1 MVWSVV
7 TGRLTLQA
15 AITGGVIGML
25 LFAGTGW
32 MGVLLMTAFFVMGS
46 FASAWKRQHKEMIGV
61 AEANRGKRKTSQ
73 VWANAGLA
81 GLMALVA
88 WRFPSFTGP
97 SRFLIACCFSSA
109 AADTLS
115 SELGSVYGKKFF
127 NILSFKKDRN
137 GLDGVVSA
145 EGFLFGLAGS
155 MVIALLFLLF
165 KGSSHAFPWI
175 LVAGTAGNL
184 ADSLFGAAWERK
196 GRMGND
202 TVNFLNTLTA
212 AVVGYL
218 LYLS

>member
-7 TGRLTLQA
+7 SGKLTLQA
-15 AITGGVIGML
+15 AIAGGVIGML

-32 MGVLLMTAFFVMGS
+32 MGVLLMTAFFIMGS

-61 AEANRGKRKTSQ
+61 AEANKGRRKATQ
-73 VWANAGLA
+73 VLANAGLA
-81 GLMALVA
+81 GLMALAA
-88 WRFPSFTGP
+88 WGFPSFTGS

-145 EGFLFGLAGS
+145 EGFLFGIAGS
-155 MVIALLFLLF
+155 VVIALLFLLL
-165 KGSSHAFPWI
+165 KGSSNAFPWI

-202 TVNFLNTLTA
+202 TVNFLNTVVA
-212 AVVGYL
+212 ALAGYL

>member
-1 MVWSVV
+1 MFAFCG
-7 TGRLTLQA
+7 GRDGMERGNRATYPSRRGYWWGNWHA
-15 AITGGVIGML
+15 ALCRHRLDGCAADDCIFCHGQFRERVEK
-25 LFAGTGW
+25 A
-32 MGVLLMTAFFVMGS
+32 
-46 FASAWKRQHKEMIGV
+46 
-61 AEANRGKRKTSQ
+61 SQ
-73 VWANAGLA
+73 VLANAGLA
-81 GLMALVA
+81 GLLAIAA
-88 WRFPSFTGP
+88 WRFPSTTDA
-97 SRFLIACCFSSA
+97 SRILIACCFSSA

-155 MVIALLFLLF
+155 LVIALIFLLF
-165 KGSSHAFPWI
+165 KGRSDALPWI

-196 GRMGND
+196 GRIGND

-212 AVVGYL
+212 VTVGYL

>member
-15 AITGGVIGML
+15 AIAGGLIGIL

-32 MGVLLMTAFFVMGS
+32 MGVLMMTAFFVMGS
-46 FASAWKRQHKEMIGV
+46 FASAWKRQHKEIIGV
-61 AEANRGKRKTSQ
+61 AEANRGRRKASQ

-81 GLMALVA
+81 GLMALAA